1 MMSNHSC
8 KIIREALINSSCQR
22 RPGSRVCNALD
33 AGLRRHDGEEINRMF
48 PNATVWYSLKSRLV
62 QITSVIACM
71 VCTAPVL
78 ADKPVFILEISNHL
92 FMPAEFVIP
101 ANTKVKLMV
110 HNLDTTSEEFESYEL
125 NREKVIMGKRKAVI
139 FIGPL
144 APGEY
149 PFFGEFHPETAQG
162 KIIVE

>member
-1 MMSNHSC
+1 MMSNRSC
-8 KIIREALINSSCQR
+8 TISNDT
-22 RPGSRVCNALD
+22 GWH
-33 AGLRRHDGEEINRMF
+33 GL
-48 PNATVWYSLKSRLV
+48 KRLFV
-62 QITSVIACM
+62 RITSIIVCM

-92 FMPAEFVIP
+92 FMPSEFVIP

-110 HNLDTTSEEFESYEL
+110 HNLDATSEEFESYEL

-144 APGEY
+144 EPGEY

>member
-1 MMSNHSC
+1 MNKRGGTISNDT
-8 KIIREALINSSCQR
+8 RWY
-22 RPGSRVCNALD
+22 
-33 AGLRRHDGEEINRMF
+33 GL
-48 PNATVWYSLKSRLV
+48 SRLLV
-62 QITSVIACM
+62 KKIMPVLAYM

-78 ADKPVFILEISNHL
+78 ADKPVFKLEISNHL
-92 FMPAEFVIP
+92 FMPAEIVIP

-110 HNLDTTSEEFESYEL
+110 HNLDATSEEFESYEL

-162 KIIVE
+162 KIIAE

>member
-1 MMSNHSC
+1 MMSN
-8 KIIREALINSSCQR
+8 R
-22 RPGSRVCNALD
+22 RCTIGND
-33 AGLRRHDGEEINRMF
+33 MGWHG
-48 PNATVWYSLKSRLV
+48 LKSRLV
-62 QITSVIACM
+62 RTAFVIACL
-71 VCTAPVL
+71 CSTAPVL
-78 ADKPVFILEISNHL
+78 ADKPVFEIEISNHL
-92 FMPAEFVIP
+92 FMPAEIVIP
-101 ANTKVKLMV
+101 ANTKIKLMV
-110 HNLDTTSEEFESYEL
+110 HNQDATSEEFESYEL

>member
-1 MMSNHSC
+1 MMTKRGGTISNDTGWC
-8 KIIREALINSSCQR
+8 
-22 RPGSRVCNALD
+22 
-33 AGLRRHDGEEINRMF
+33 GL
-48 PNATVWYSLKSRLV
+48 SRLLV
-62 QITSVIACM
+62 KIMPVLACM
-71 VCTAPVL
+71 VCAAPVL
-78 ADKPVFILEISNHL
+78 ADKPVFKLEISNHL
-92 FMPAEFVIP
+92 FMPAEIIVP

-110 HNLDTTSEEFESYEL
+110 YNLDATSEEFESYEL

-144 APGEY
+144 KPGEY

>member
-1 MMSNHSC
+1 MSKCSC
-8 KIIREALINSSCQR
+8 TII
-22 RPGSRVCNALD
+22 
-33 AGLRRHDGEEINRMF
+33 
-48 PNATVWYSLKSRLV
+48 NATGRQRLIRLLV
-62 QITSVIACM
+62 QITPAIAYM
-71 VCTAPVL
+71 LCTAPVL
-78 ADKPVFILEISNHL
+78 ADKPVFKLEISNHL
-92 FMPAEFVIP
+92 FMPAEIVIP

-110 HNLDTTSEEFESYEL
+110 YNLDATSEEFESYEL

-162 KIIVE
+162 KIIAE

>member
-1 MMSNHSC
+1 MSKC
-8 KIIREALINSSCQR
+8 IYTTI
-22 RPGSRVCNALD
+22 
-33 AGLRRHDGEEINRMF
+33 
-48 PNATVWYSLKSRLV
+48 NATGWHRLKHQLV
-62 QITSVIACM
+62 QIAPVIACM
-71 VCTAPVL
+71 LCTAPVL
-78 ADKPVFILEISNHL
+78 ADKPVFKLEISNHL
-92 FMPAEFVIP
+92 FMPAEIIIP

-110 HNLDTTSEEFESYEL
+110 HNLDATSEEFESYEL

-162 KIIVE
+162 KIIAE

>member
-1 MMSNHSC
+1 MMSNRSRKTVHGT
-8 KIIREALINSSCQR
+8 RGR
-22 RPGSRVCNALD
+22 RARCV
-33 AGLRRHDGEEINRMF
+33 
-48 PNATVWYSLKSRLV
+48 LV
-62 QITSVIACM
+62 QITGLVTCV
-71 VCTAPVL
+71 VCTASVL
-78 ADKPVFILEISNHL
+78 ADKPVFELEISNHL
-92 FMPAEFVIP
+92 FMPAEIVIP

-110 HNLDTTSEEFESYEL
+110 NNLDATSEEFESYEL

-144 APGEY
+144 APGVY

>member
-1 MMSNHSC
+1 MMSN
-8 KIIREALINSSCQR
+8 R
-22 RPGSRVCNALD
+22 RCTMGND
-33 AGLRRHDGEEINRMF
+33 MGWHGL
-48 PNATVWYSLKSRLV
+48 KCRLV
-62 QITSVIACM
+62 RTAFVIACL
-71 VCTAPVL
+71 CSTAPVL
-78 ADKPVFILEISNHL
+78 ADKPVFEIEISNHL
-92 FMPAEFVIP
+92 FMPAEIVIP

-110 HNLDTTSEEFESYEL
+110 HNLDATSEEFESYEL

-162 KIIVE
+162 KIIAE

>member
-1 MMSNHSC
+1 MNKRSCTMSNATGWY
-8 KIIREALINSSCQR
+8 RGR
-22 RPGSRVCNALD
+22 RL
-33 AGLRRHDGEEINRMF
+33 
-48 PNATVWYSLKSRLV
+48 LV
-62 QITSVIACM
+62 HITPVIACM
-71 VCTAPVL
+71 ACTAPVL
-78 ADKPVFILEISNHL
+78 ADKPVFKLEISNHL
-92 FMPAEFVIP
+92 FMPAEIVIP

-110 HNLDTTSEEFESYEL
+110 HNLDATSEEFESYEL

-139 FIGPL
+139 FVGPL

>member
-1 MMSNHSC
+1 MIHRSC
-8 KIIREALINSSCQR
+8 KSTNDTEVHRLM
-22 RPGSRVCNALD
+22 
-33 AGLRRHDGEEINRMF
+33 RM
-48 PNATVWYSLKSRLV
+48 LV
-62 QITSVIACM
+62 QITAIIVCM
-71 VCTAPVL
+71 VCTTLAQ
-78 ADKPVFILEISNHL
+78 ADKPVFKIEISNHL
-92 FMPAEFVIP
+92 FMPAEIVIP

-110 HNLDTTSEEFESYEL
+110 HNLDATSEEFESYEL

-139 FIGPL
+139 FVGPL

>member
-1 MMSNHSC
+1 MNNSDGKSC
-8 KIIREALINSSCQR
+8 NTTEC
-22 RPGSRVCNALD
+22 
-33 AGLRRHDGEEINRMF
+33 
-48 PNATVWYSLKSRLV
+48 YRLMYLLV
-62 QITSVIACM
+62 KRIPVIACM
-71 VCTAPVL
+71 VVVAPVL
-78 ADKPVFILEISNHL
+78 ADKPVFKLEISNHL
-92 FMPAEFVIP
+92 FMPAEIVIP

-110 HNLDTTSEEFESYEL
+110 YNMDTTSEEFESYEL

-162 KIIVE
+162 KIIAE

>member
-1 MMSNHSC
+1 MRNKRGGTISNNTGWY
-8 KIIREALINSSCQR
+8 RGR
-22 RPGSRVCNALD
+22 RL
-33 AGLRRHDGEEINRMF
+33 
-48 PNATVWYSLKSRLV
+48 LV
-62 QITSVIACM
+62 HIMSVIACM
-71 VCTAPVL
+71 ACTAPVL
-78 ADKPVFILEISNHL
+78 ADKPVFKLEISNHL
-92 FMPAEFVIP
+92 FMPAEIVIP

-110 HNLDTTSEEFESYEL
+110 HNLDATSEEFESYEL

-139 FIGPL
+139 FVGPL